1 MIRSDHLRDE
11 WVRPTLKAIDM
22 WSEAAENLL
31 LGTIAL
37 ESAGGEY
44 LRQWPRGP
52 AMGICQVEIATHL
65 DCWLNW
71 LDYRPQIAERV
82 FDLVPPMYRLYLLP
96 GTDKAPVDP
105 QALVGCP
112 MYCIAIARVVY
123 RRVSE
128 PLPAPTDWPALERY
142 HKRHYNTAAGATRPG
157 QFLSA
162 AQRAGLTK
170 GDERYV

>member
-52 AMGICQVEIATHL
+52 ALGICQVEIATHL
-65 DCWLNW
+65 DCWVNW
-71 LDYRPQIAERV
+71 LDYLPDVSAKVLR
-82 FDLVPPMYRLYLLP
+82 LVPPMYRLP
-96 GTDKAPVDP
+96 GTDKAPVAP

-112 MYCIAIARVVY
+112 MYCIAIARIKY

-142 HKRHYNTAAGATRPG
+142 HKRHYNTALGATKPG
-157 QFLSA
+157 QFIAA

-170 GDERYV
+170 GDDRYV